1 MHNILVW
8 QEVSLR
14 LAKLKVGGETMV
26 ALKWNGERNKL
37 HNTVAAQVAHKF
49 VTHSIYLQKSEA
61 LGSIFAV

>member
-1 MHNILVW
+1 
-8 QEVSLR
+8 
-14 LAKLKVGGETMV
+14 MV